1 MRAACHHT
9 YRKANR
15 VAEPAARSG
24 RNATYGGWP
33 CRVILPQSQFLTLEI
48 GSVTAHSCD
57 YGWKHRQRQKSL
69 VRCLANGV
77 HPVENILQGPHNHTF
92 STSPASQ
99 SFLFSKSYIFNFP
112 NFHIFHT
119 SHFPV
124 PGKCRLLPFLGLQ
137 QICSLA
143 AYYLLMVELW
153 RELS

>member
-1 MRAACHHT
+1 MGAACHHT
-9 YRKANR
+9 YRKANC
-15 VAEPAARSG
+15 VAEPAARSDC
-24 RNATYGGWP
+24 NATYGGM
-33 CRVILPQSQFLTLEI
+33 TLSSYSPSA
-48 GSVTAHSCD
+48 SVSDSRNRKCNCPRLWLRLKA
-57 YGWKHRQRQKSL
+57 QRRKSL

-77 HPVENILQGPHNHTF
+77 RPVENILQGPHNHTF

-99 SFLFSKSYIFNFP
+99 TFLFSKSYIFNFP

-124 PGKCRLLPFLGLQ
+124 PGKCRLLPFLGPQ